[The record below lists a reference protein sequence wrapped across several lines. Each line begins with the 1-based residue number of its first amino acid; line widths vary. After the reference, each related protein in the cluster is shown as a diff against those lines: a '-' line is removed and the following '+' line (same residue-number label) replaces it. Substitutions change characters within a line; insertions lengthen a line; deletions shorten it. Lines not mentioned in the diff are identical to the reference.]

1 MQERLTTKTSC
12 CCYAEPCWTM
22 LNLCAFSHFSLP
34 CKTLVA
40 PSIPWI
46 HWCVR
51 SVLLALIRCSSKW
64 RKGESWI
71 CRVHHE
77 TFDHLSTTNQNVLLC
92 KYMDIWLKYTEIPHI
107 SYTHNYLSSIYLS
120 LSISTILYMYIYI
133 CVCATFIYIY
143 MYIGEFMC
151 LFDWII

>member
-1 MQERLTTKTSC
+1 MQERLTTKTSW
-12 CCYAEPCWTM
+12 CCYAEPCWTYVR
-22 LNLCAFSHFSLP
+22 FHVSLP

-120 LSISTILYMYIYI
+120 LSISTILSLSLNIYIYM
-133 CVCATFIYIY
+133 CVCAAFIYIY
-143 MYIGEFMC
+143 MYIDEFMC